1 MEDFLSNLNT
11 SSIWLIIGAFLIFL
25 EIVVFS
31 GIGLL
36 FAGLAA
42 ISVGA
47 SLIAGWIDSQSDQY
61 ILFFFA
67 SALWTTLLW
76 KPLKKFIAGK
86 DSGFDDM
93 VGSTAIV
100 YDKPIE
106 KGKMGKV
113 KWSGAIMNCQFE
125 PEAEGMETIAPD
137 TEAIISQISNGLLI
151 IKEKSANK

>member
-11 SSIWLIIGAFLIFL
+11 SSIWLTIGAFLIFL

-47 SLIAGWIDSQSDQY
+47 ALIAGWIDSQSDQF

-67 SALWTTLLW
+67 SAFWTTLLW
-76 KPLKKFIAGK
+76 KPLKKFIRGK
-86 DSGFDDM
+86 ESGFDDM

-100 YDKPIE
+100 YGEPIE

-113 KWSGAIMNCQFE
+113 KWSGAIMKCQFE
-125 PEAEGMETIAPD
+125 PEAEEMETIAPD

>member
-1 MEDFLSNLNT
+1 MEEYLSNLNT
-11 SSIWLIIGAFLIFL
+11 SSIWLTIGAFLIFL

-42 ISVGA
+42 ICVGA
-47 SLIAGWIDSQSDQY
+47 ALISGWIDSQSEQF

-67 SALWTTLLW
+67 SAFWTAVLW

-86 DSGFDDM
+86 ESGFDDM

-100 YDKPIE
+100 YGEPIE

-113 KWSGAIMNCQFE
+113 KWSGTIMNCQFE
-125 PEAEGMETIAPD
+125 PETETIKTIAPD
-137 TEAIISQISNGLLI
+137 TEAIISKISKGLII
-151 IKEKSANK
+151 IKEKSSNQ